1 MTRIAV
7 LASFNMD
14 LVMRAARRPEAGE
27 TLQGEFAMF
36 LGGKGFN
43 QAVAARRLGADVA
56 VVGRVGDDAFGARF
70 LAALD
75 AEGIDRTAVSVDA
88 DAGTGVATVVVEPD
102 GTNTIIQAPRAN
114 RALTAHDAERFWQR
128 TARRPV
134 RGRAG
139 TALLNLETSMPAAIA
154 FARAARDAGARVVLN
169 PAPAVSRLPDELLAL
184 ANVLVP
190 NALEAQA
197 LTCVSV
203 RTPLD
208 ALGAMMVL
216 PRGPQALVVTLGER
230 GAVAVAKDLRLHAPP
245 PAVEVVDTVGAG
257 DAFCAALAV
266 RLGEGAGIEDAV
278 RFANAAG
285 ALAATVAG
293 AEPSMPRRRAVE
305 ALLASSA
312 AVPR

>member
-14 LVMRAARRPEAGE
+14 LVMRAARRPETGE

-75 AEGIDRTAVSVDA
+75 AEGIDREAVAVDP
-88 DAGTGVATVVVEPD
+88 DAGTGVAAVVVEPD

-114 RALTAHDAERFWQR
+114 RALTAADAERFWKQ
-128 TARRPV
+128 TGHAD
-134 RGRAG
+134 A
-139 TALLNLETSMPAAIA
+139 ALLNLETSMPAAIA

-169 PAPAVSRLPDELLAL
+169 PAPVGDVPDDLLVL
-184 ANVLVP
+184 ADLLVP

-197 LTCVSV
+197 LTGVTV
-203 RTPLD
+203 GTPLD
-208 ALGAMMVL
+208 ALEAMVVL
-216 PRGPQALVVTLGER
+216 PRGPEALVVTLGAA
-230 GAVAVAKDLRLHAPP
+230 GVVAVAADLRLHAPP
-245 PAVEVVDTVGAG
+245 PAVDVVDTVGAG

-285 ALAATVAG
+285 ALATTVAG
-293 AEPSMPRRRAVE
+293 AEPSMPRRPAVE
-305 ALLASSA
+305 ALLSA
-312 AVPR
+312 PAAQTG